1 MNNNK
6 MVVANSTHFNV
17 STEQVIRSI
26 EQVNKLE
33 WIGPDFDS
41 DAVYIAIENS
51 DYYIRPGVN
60 KVMFLRQFE
69 EIFTEYKRLD
79 KGTDSHTTA
88 KAIMTMKFIKLI
100 KTSFDESY
108 FKEQI
113 ARRRNHV
120 VGNKD
125 TLRNYLKRFDEAQL
139 KEFIR
144 IVILYRVNYG
154 LFISNTSSDD
164 MWEDFNR
171 ECRKIDQ
178 TIPSEM
184 DLPAGKALISKDP
197 LYFFDYLS
205 KKDIANILC
214 DAIDLDVSL
223 AGSVAKKLYKCGE
236 EATLNYLNI
245 KLKER
250 TSA

>member
-1 MNNNK
+1 M
-6 MVVANSTHFNV
+6 
-17 STEQVIRSI
+17 I
-26 EQVNKLE
+26 
-33 WIGPDFDS
+33 
-41 DAVYIAIENS
+41 
-51 DYYIRPGVN
+51 
-60 KVMFLRQFE
+60 
-69 EIFTEYKRLD
+69 
-79 KGTDSHTTA
+79 
-88 KAIMTMKFIKLI
+88 
-100 KTSFDESY
+100 
-108 FKEQI
+108 
-113 ARRRNHV
+113 
-120 VGNKD
+120 
-125 TLRNYLKRFDEAQL
+125 LKRFDEAQL

>member
-1 MNNNK
+1 
-6 MVVANSTHFNV
+6 
-17 STEQVIRSI
+17 
-26 EQVNKLE
+26 
-33 WIGPDFDS
+33 
-41 DAVYIAIENS
+41 
-51 DYYIRPGVN
+51 
-60 KVMFLRQFE
+60 
-69 EIFTEYKRLD
+69 
-79 KGTDSHTTA
+79 
-88 KAIMTMKFIKLI
+88 
-100 KTSFDESY
+100 
-108 FKEQI
+108 
-113 ARRRNHV
+113 
-120 VGNKD
+120 
-125 TLRNYLKRFDEAQL
+125 
-139 KEFIR
+139 
-144 IVILYRVNYG
+144 
-154 LFISNTSSDD
+154 

-223 AGSVAKKLYKCGE
+223 AGSVAKKFYKCGE